1 MFKLICTISFALA
14 LFFTQVA
21 HALPQPAIVPRDPAA
36 PPSTPRAAF
45 DSTFDNPA
53 RSVSNVACADGA
65 NGLAAKYPTF
75 STIPSYPYIGG
86 AWDVAWNSPNCGG
99 CWRITNPKN
108 GASIYMTAVGAAGHG
123 FNLGTAAF
131 NALNGGQKTT
141 IDVVATKVPRS
152 YCGIQCG
159 L

>member
-14 LFFTQVA
+14 LFFTRVA
-21 HALPQPAIVPRDPAA
+21 HALPQPDIIPRDPAA

-45 DSTFDNPA
+45 DSTFDNPNY
-53 RSVSNVACADGA
+53 SVGNVACSNGA

-75 STIPSYPYIGG
+75 SKVPGYPYIGG

-99 CWRITNPKN
+99 CWKITNPKN
-108 GASIYMTAVGAAGHG
+108 GAWVYMTAVDTAGHG

-131 NALNGGQKTT
+131 NALTGGSKTT
-141 IDVVATKVPRS
+141 IDVTATKVS
-152 YCGIQCG
+152 SWFCGM
-159 L
+159 

>member
-1 MFKLICTISFALA
+1 MFKLVCTISFALA

-21 HALPQPAIVPRDPAA
+21 HALPQPPMVPRDPAA

-45 DSTFDNPA
+45 DNRFDNPTY
-53 RSVSNVACADGA
+53 SLNNVACSNGA

-99 CWRITNPKN
+99 CWSITNPAN
-108 GASIYMTAVGAAGHG
+108 GKWIYMTAVDTAGHG
-123 FNLGTAAF
+123 FNLGTEAF
-131 NALNGGQKTT
+131 KALNGGVKNT
-141 IDVVATKVPRS
+141 IDVVATKVDRS
-152 YCGIQCG
+152 FCK
-159 L
+159 LP